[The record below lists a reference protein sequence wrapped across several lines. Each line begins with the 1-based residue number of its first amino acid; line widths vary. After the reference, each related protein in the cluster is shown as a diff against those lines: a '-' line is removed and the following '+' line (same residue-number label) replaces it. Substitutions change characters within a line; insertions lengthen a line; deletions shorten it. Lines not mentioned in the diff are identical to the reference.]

1 MRFVRIFCVLLLA
14 TGCSRGLYTPSPFV
28 PPLVP
33 SEVLRENVAR
43 ATGVPVY
50 ASEMEPGERFLLVV
64 FPGYP
69 FSETELSFAAVP
81 GEVLLGKPDEIDKA
95 YRFYRLTNPVVNPGE
110 VLLGKPDE
118 IDKAYRFYRLTNPVV
133 NREHPEAF
141 PSQLWGSLYREIF
154 YGIKPDTL
162 TGEPFPD
169 PPDPWY
175 SATYDDAFYFTTV
188 VPAGASEQTGWSRY
202 EDSAEVQDSVRAGG
216 AYRPVR
222 RPVWKAG
229 FEMKRYRI
237 ERPWFDFRIWN
248 RYAPR
253 KGCRAMIR
261 EIILLKGTVV
271 DEYSRMAP
279 VRFVLKKGEIRLK
292 EPQPSSSVSDSSVV
306 LAAFVCE
313 IL

>member
-69 FSETELSFAAVP
+69 FSETELSFAAV
-81 GEVLLGKPDEIDKA
+81 
-95 YRFYRLTNPVVNPGE
+95 PGE

-229 FEMKRYRI
+229 FEMERYRI